1 MWSIAIIDI
10 DHFKCINDQYGHQVG
25 DIVLRETAQNIKK
38 MARHDDIVARYG
50 GEEFV
55 VVLFNCDLKKAEEWG
70 ERIRKY
76 IAYRAIPV
84 GDDKINVTVSVGVS
98 SSLNPVHNLNDVLRF
113 ADLALYNAKEN
124 GRNKVS
130 ICNSSE

>member
-1 MWSIAIIDI
+1 MS
-10 DHFKCINDQYGHQVG
+10 
-25 DIVLRETAQNIKK
+25 
-38 MARHDDIVARYG
+38 
-50 GEEFV
+50 
-55 VVLFNCDLKKAEEWG
+55 
-70 ERIRKY
+70 
-76 IAYRAIPV
+76 AIPV